1 MALNKEDMVIL
12 KALVERELAEMREEK
27 IEFVNSPVLSTISR
41 TTENDIPFIKTKAL
55 YVQFLEQLLQ
65 KL

>member
-1 MALNKEDMVIL
+1 MALNKEDMAVL
-12 KALVERELAEMREEK
+12 KALVERELAEIKEEK

-55 YVQFLEQLLQ
+55 YVEFLEQLLR